1 MSHWKNVLLRL
12 PPPPTLLPPAVGRE
26 EEDDCTGGSKRNS
39 IATSFHL
46 SPSSIHLPLFLPPDG
61 SRFRRPALA
70 HLDSS
75 AATLRKP
82 RGNQPSSSWLLGGAL
97 CPCLFGCCCCCSCF
111 GFRETTSAQRIG
123 LPPFVLGARR
133 REGWRLRSK
142 GTRIVVL
149 FAMGN
154 CLGGSPAYVNKVSST
169 AKPGEFQFLCRFL
182 PCFSLHPSTCP
193 YPLIE
198 LCACVLPPI
207 P

>member
-75 AATLRKP
+75 ATPRKP

-97 CPCLFGCCCCCSCF
+97 SFVSLLQQQQQQLVLFLLRLQRDNQRPADWLASVRSRCSVKRGLEIEIGRHKDCC
-111 GFRETTSAQRIG
+111 
-123 LPPFVLGARR
+123 FVCHGELLG
-133 REGWRLRSK
+133 GQPRLRQQ
-142 GTRIVVL
+142 GL
-149 FAMGN
+149 
-154 CLGGSPAYVNKVSST
+154 
-169 AKPGEFQFLCRFL
+169 
-182 PCFSLHPSTCP
+182 LHCK
-193 YPLIE
+193 
-198 LCACVLPPI
+198 AR
-207 P
+207 